1 MTEERRDCRLTVG
14 ARHADQLQGG
24 FRVAEET
31 AGKLGKGATR
41 ISDLGGGDGGKA
53 SDGFARDD
61 GGGAAGDGI
70 IEERVTIR
78 AQAR

>member
-41 ISDLGGGDGGKA
+41 ISDLGGGDGG
-53 SDGFARDD
+53 
-61 GGGAAGDGI
+61 
-70 IEERVTIR
+70 
-78 AQAR
+78 